1 MALIVIHN
9 KDVVDVNDNW
19 NVEMNQQQKFDLIMS
34 RQARFQWGDDY
45 IPSTLA
51 VPREA
56 PRGSRATRLNSRKL
70 GRTLHTLS
78 TPERVF
84 TQLALYHPNLFDIHE
99 QKMLWP
105 YKAAHP
111 LWGHP
116 LTKGTFPSP
125 IRGTTDIAE
134 EIGLKHHEVT
144 VTMADGGRRSV
155 PFPYQGDL
163 LLYLRSPDGM
173 PFAVNW
179 SIKDRSAAFSE
190 RRLSSAK
197 TPAQQRKDQ
206 EHAQLRAELEKSYYA
221 SAGIRTLKLSL
232 DQITTTVHA
241 NLDLLFAMHG
251 LPLRHSLDLLEDFS
265 ADIQVAVHGGNP
277 LAYLALEYGR
287 RWGSP
292 DQFIARIY
300 QDIWQRRLTVNFFHP
315 ILIDHPLEVNG
326 GDLLELYGPLFEEHD
341 S

>member
-1 MALIVIHN
+1 
-9 KDVVDVNDNW
+9 
-19 NVEMNQQQKFDLIMS
+19 MNQQQRFHLIMS
-34 RQARFQWGDDY
+34 RQGRFQWGDNY
-45 IPSTLA
+45 TPSTLA

-56 PRGSRATRLNSRKL
+56 PKGSRVTRLNSRKL

-84 TQLALYHPNLFDIHE
+84 TQLALYHPNLLDIHE

-105 YKAAHP
+105 YGAAHP
-111 LWGHP
+111 LRGHP
-116 LTKGTFPSP
+116 LTKGTFPPP
-125 IRGTTDIAE
+125 IRGTTEIAE
-134 EIGLKHHEVT
+134 EIGHKHHEVT
-144 VTMADGGRRSV
+144 VSMPDGVRRRV

-163 LLYLRSPDGM
+163 LLYLLGPDGM

-179 SIKDRSAAFSE
+179 SIKDHDAAFSE

-206 EHAQLRAELEKSYYA
+206 EHAQQRAELERAYYA
-221 SAGIRTLKLSL
+221 SAGIRTLQLSL
-232 DQITTTVHA
+232 DRISTTVHA

-251 LPLRHSLDLLEDFS
+251 LPLSHSADLLGDFS
-265 ADIQVAVHGGNP
+265 ADAQIAVRSGNP
-277 LAYLALEYGR
+277 VAYLALEYGR

-300 QDIWQRRLTVNFFHP
+300 QDIWERRLMINFFQP
-315 ILIDHPLEVNG
+315 ILIDHPLEIDG
-326 GDLLELYGPLFEEHD
+326 GDLLAVYGRLFEEHD